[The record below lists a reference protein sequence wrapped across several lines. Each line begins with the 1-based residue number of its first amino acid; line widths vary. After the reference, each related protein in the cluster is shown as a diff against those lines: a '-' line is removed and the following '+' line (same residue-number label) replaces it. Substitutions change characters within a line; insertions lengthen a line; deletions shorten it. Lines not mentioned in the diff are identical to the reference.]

1 MYTGGLVGAGTLIST
16 NEHEP
21 EIIGNYGNK
30 TLVMNNAQIIET
42 MIGAISATMES
53 FIGRITD
60 IMGKD
65 ASTVG
70 DIIIP
75 VYIGNEKID
84 EIIVNAK
91 ERTVRRSGGHMN
103 A

>member
-1 MYTGGLVGAGTLIST
+1 MGAGTLIST

-42 MIGAISATMES
+42 MIGAISASMEA
-53 FIGRITD
+53 FIARLTD
-60 IMGKD
+60 IVGKN
-65 ASTVG
+65 TENVG

-75 VYIGNEKID
+75 VYIGNRKLET
-84 EIIVNAK
+84 IVVDAAQRSNY
-91 ERTVRRSGGHMN
+91 RSGGR
-103 A
+103 